1 MILSIQDGEK
11 SLVSLNK
18 DMKPGPEVVTF
29 SATDAYSVAKS
40 KIFEREKKWAGLDCK
55 RTELYL
61 LM

>member
-1 MILSIQDGEK
+1 MEK
-11 SLVSLNK
+11 KNLVSLNK
-18 DMKPGPEVVTF
+18 DLKPGPEDVTF